1 MTFDPQAATQA
12 YIDSLGAEALAD
24 ARAYTLGNHWLILVG
39 LLVSALVTWLIVR
52 SGVLDTI
59 AAKLAKRGENLRVFV
74 IALTYSIVS
83 ALLTLPFA
91 IYEDWWR
98 ESQYGLSSQPLGDFL
113 SQGMIGL
120 VISSVIAG
128 VFALGVYWLIRKAG
142 KLWWAWAGGLVAGL
156 SSFMLLLSPV
166 VIEPLFNE
174 YTPVPEGEVRDAILE
189 MAEEAGIPEDRIF
202 VYDGSRQSNNF
213 TANVSGIGGSA
224 RIAISDVALGDA
236 SLDEVKAVTGH
247 EIGHYVLG
255 HVFRMIVVISVLA
268 VLVFFLCARTYD
280 WFARKFGTDAAL
292 SDPRGLPVLLFAFG
306 FFFTLAQPV
315 MNNLIRIGEIEA
327 DQYSLDTVGLPD
339 GLSSAL
345 IKTAEYRYPQAGPI
359 EEFIFYTHP
368 TVENRVR
375 TAMEWKAANMPIT
388 PSAEPIA
395 EPGVEDGA
403 EATSSE

>member
-12 YIDSLGAEALAD
+12 YIDSLGPEALAQ
-24 ARAYTLGNHWLILVG
+24 ARDYTLGNHWLILAG

-52 SGVLDTI
+52 SGVLD
-59 AAKLAKRGENLRVFV
+59 KLATKLANRGENLRVFL
-74 IALTYSIVS
+74 IALVYFLVN
-83 ALLTLPFA
+83 ALLTLPFS
-91 IYEDWWR
+91 IYQDWWR
-98 ESQYGLSSQPLGDFL
+98 EGQYGLSSQPLSDFL
-113 SQGMIGL
+113 VQGSIGMVL
-120 VISSVIAG
+120 GALLGG
-128 VFALGVYWLIRKAG
+128 VFAIGIYLLIRKAG

-156 SSFMLLLSPV
+156 ISFMLLLSPIV
-166 VIEPLFNE
+166 VEPLFNE
-174 YTPVPEGEVRDAILE
+174 YTPIPEGEVRDAVLALG
-189 MAEEAGIPEDRIF
+189 AEADIPEDRIF

-236 SLDEVKAVTGH
+236 SLEEVKAVTGH

-255 HVFRMIVVISVLA
+255 HVFRMILVISALA
-268 VLVFFLCARTYD
+268 VLVFFLCGRTYD
-280 WFARKFGTDAAL
+280 WFARKFGTDATL

-395 EPGVEDGA
+395 DAAPEAAPA
-403 EATSSE
+403 E